1 MIFKCGVTDYVTFF
15 ITYASACKFSMFG
28 GFFVGRSLNTVMSE
42 IQYALPY
49 NRLGY
54 SSASIWDTY
63 KHSKYVDSASPFFQ
77 KTNSLGGALQWMGC
91 KRKLSWFLAVGA
103 GWDHAS
109 CINMSKPF
117 SQCLPLILP
126 ILHGDLLK
134 MFCVRSVFLHGTESV
149 YSAVE

>member
-1 MIFKCGVTDYVTFF
+1 M
-15 ITYASACKFSMFG
+15 
-28 GFFVGRSLNTVMSE
+28 MSE

-117 SQCLPLILP
+117 SQCLPRIFANLTWRPSENVLCPVSIPSWDRIRL
-126 ILHGDLLK
+126 
-134 MFCVRSVFLHGTESV
+134 
-149 YSAVE
+149 